1 MKFYFA
7 NLILD
12 QGIEFYGYLRPAYVQ
27 YVIYLLAL
35 KLLLCLRDDR
45 NSFFTG
51 ALNEQDASADLS

>member
-12 QGIEFYGYLRPAYVQ
+12 QCIEFYGYSRPAYVQ

-35 KLLLCLRDDR
+35 KLLL
-45 NSFFTG
+45 F
-51 ALNEQDASADLS
+51 

>member
-51 ALNEQDASADLS
+51 ALNE